1 MCVCVCVCVCV
12 KEKEEKK
19 VGVEGGVGERKCN
32 DFLFFI
38 LILNTRVQLN
48 ELNAVYFK
56 LLLRSQIR
64 MSWDIYASVM
74 WGGARLCDE

>member
-1 MCVCVCVCVCV
+1 MCVCVCVCGVCER
-12 KEKEEKK
+12 KGGEK

-32 DFLFFI
+32 DFFYLFF
-38 LILNTRVQLN
+38 ILNTRVQLN